1 MVIEWLTSLSRRFF
15 GCRRQQGRVFQNI
28 EQSILEQH
36 EADERGPGDGNKG
49 DEDRADLVIMGS
61 GSIIPPLAQ
70 QGLIDEYQIVVI
82 PVRERMFDGI
92 GEKLTLTLTKTR
104 SFGNGNV
111 LRAQGLKREFQQNC
125 YRHAGDLTVAGAC

>member
-1 MVIEWLTSLSRRFF
+1 MDLHPDSGNIAIETSLSRRFF
-15 GCRRQQGRVFQNI
+15 GCRRQQCRAFQNI

-82 PVRERMFDGI
+82 PVRERCSTAS
-92 GEKLTLTLTKTR
+92 ER
-104 SFGNGNV
+104 N
-111 LRAQGLKREFQQNC
+111 
-125 YRHAGDLTVAGAC
+125 